1 MKNWLLDRT
10 PGMMVNGSMSAWRSV
25 MSGIPPGSLLGL
37 VLFNIFISD
46 INNGIEHTLSKF
58 VDHTKLCDVVN
69 MREGQ
74 DATREA

>member
-1 MKNWLLDRT
+1 
-10 PGMMVNGSMSAWRSV
+10 MVNGSMSGWRSV
-25 MSGIPPGSLLGL
+25 ISGVPWRSLLGPM
-37 VLFNIFISD
+37 LFNIFISD
-46 INNGIEHTLSKF
+46 INNRIEHTLSKF